1 MMPLAATPPCDIR
14 PVRHP
19 HERHAAA
26 ALRHLVFC
34 VEQRLFTSDRDE
46 IDREC
51 ITIVAVTPDRDVVGT
66 VRIHE
71 AAPALWFGS
80 RLAVAPSWRRRA
92 GLGAG
97 LIAQAVGLAHGLG
110 CRRFLAHVQAANVE
124 LFTSLHWQ
132 ALEFCDLHGKPH
144 CLMQADLD
152 HYPKRLMPALQCDK
166 TA

>member
-1 MMPLAATPPCDIR
+1 MMPFAAAPPCDIR

-19 HERHAAA
+19 HERASAH

-34 VEQRLFTSDRDE
+34 VEQQIFVSDLDD
-46 IDREC
+46 IDQDC
-51 ITIVAVTPDRDVVGT
+51 ITIVAISPDQDVVGT

-80 RLAVAPSWRRRA
+80 RLAVAPAWRRRA
-92 GLGAG
+92 GLGPG
-97 LIAQAVGLAHGLG
+97 LIAQAVGIAHGLG
-110 CRRFLAHVQAANVE
+110 CRRFRAHVQAANVA

-132 ALEFCDLHGKPH
+132 KLEFCDLHGKPH
-144 CLMQADLD
+144 CLMQADLT
-152 HYPKRLMPALQCDK
+152 HYPKRHLPALHWDK